1 MRGSNALFPNDFGED
16 LLDVLLLLMIQGECP
31 ITMNSTQPLLS
42 ASSVAKMKLMAAD
55 RELSQA
61 LVKVCITDVFLLSYS
76 CKAALSL

>member
-1 MRGSNALFPNDFGED
+1 
-16 LLDVLLLLMIQGECP
+16 
-31 ITMNSTQPLLS
+31 MNSTQPMLS